1 MDSTSE
7 VRTVQSEGFV
17 FDKKPVFD
25 WNHVPV
31 GHVTTTVRDPR
42 TNATRQLVLHLSPEA
57 RTELGASTSEI
68 ELPASLVFG
77 MRRDQVTLDRTITE
91 LKKIEQFSSL
101 LRK

>member
-1 MDSTSE
+1 M
-7 VRTVQSEGFV
+7 RPMQPEGFV

-31 GHVTTTVRDPR
+31 GHVAQTLRDPK
-42 TNATRQLVLHLSPEA
+42 TNATRQLVLTLTPEA
-57 RTELGASTSEI
+57 RSELGASSESI

-91 LKKIEQFSSL
+91 LKKIDHFASL
-101 LRK
+101 LKK

>member
-1 MDSTSE
+1 M
-7 VRTVQSEGFV
+7 QSEGFV
-17 FDKKPVFD
+17 FDRKPVYD

-42 TNATRQLVLHLSPEA
+42 TNATRQLVLTLSPEA
-57 RTELGASTSEI
+57 RSELGTSTSEI

-77 MRRDQVTLDRTITE
+77 MRRDQVTLDRTLTE
-91 LKKIEQFSSL
+91 LKKIETFSSL

>member
-1 MDSTSE
+1 M
-7 VRTVQSEGFV
+7 QSEGFV
-17 FDKKPVFD
+17 FDRKPVYD

-42 TNATRQLVLHLSPEA
+42 TNATRQLVLTLSPEA
-57 RTELGASTSEI
+57 RSELGTSTNEV

-77 MRRDQVTLDRTITE
+77 MRRDQVTLDRTLTE
-91 LKKIEQFSSL
+91 LKKIETFASL

>member
-1 MDSTSE
+1 MVE
-7 VRTVQSEGFV
+7 VRPVQQSEGFV
-17 FDKKPVFD
+17 FDRKPVYD

-42 TNATRQLVLHLSPEA
+42 TNATRQLVLTLSPEA
-57 RTELGASTSEI
+57 RSELGTSTSEV

-77 MRRDQVTLDRTITE
+77 MRRDQVTLDRTLTE
-91 LKKIEQFSSL
+91 LKKIETFASL